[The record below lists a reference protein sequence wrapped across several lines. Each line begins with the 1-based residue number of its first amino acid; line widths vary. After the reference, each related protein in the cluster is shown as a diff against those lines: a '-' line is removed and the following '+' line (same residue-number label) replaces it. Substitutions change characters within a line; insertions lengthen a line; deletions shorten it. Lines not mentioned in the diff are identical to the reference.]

1 MSEVRVL
8 CAESKKI
15 AVVGGGVSG
24 LTAAWALSKI
34 HEVTL
39 FESADYLG
47 GHANTVTAGDG
58 DCPPVDTGF
67 VVFNELNYPFFTS
80 LLNSLGVRT
89 LATSMSFGVSVD
101 NGAFEYSSSSLP
113 KSLLDYS
120 KLRSERFRTLIAG
133 ILRLYN
139 PLQIRKWDVDPTVT
153 IGEYL
158 RLRGFKDRFIKDH
171 VLPMTAAIWSA
182 SLGDAEAYP
191 VGAFI
196 DFFNN
201 HRLLS
206 LFNRPSWKTIAGG
219 SKEYIKRLVADGNFE
234 FLLNCRITQVRRSSK
249 NVVLQSEDGS
259 ELRFEEVIFACHADS
274 VLKLLNDASSKER
287 EILGSFRYSDNEA
300 VLHSDSRLMP
310 LDKQCWSSWNYV
322 SDNSASNSD
331 APVNVTYWMN
341 KLHGFDVDKQL
352 FVTLNPNRKI
362 KGSAVI
368 YRTRYA
374 HPIVGVDSVE
384 SARQSIAIQGQNN
397 TWFCGAYLGAGFHED
412 GVQSGLWVANKL
424 GFSSQS
430 LPLGQYSRLPHT
442 YERM

>member
-1 MSEVRVL
+1 M

-47 GHANTVTAGDG
+47 GHANTVIAGDG
-58 DCPPVDTGF
+58 DSPPVDTGF
-67 VVFNELNYPFFTS
+67 VVFNELNYPFFSS
-80 LLNSLGVRT
+80 LLSSLGVQT

-101 NGAFEYSSSSLP
+101 NGAFEYSSASLP
-113 KSLLDYS
+113 KSLLNYP
-120 KLRSERFRTLIAG
+120 KLRSKRFRALIAG

-139 PLQIRKWDVDPTVT
+139 PLQLHRRAVDPTLT

-158 RLRGFKDRFIKDH
+158 RRCGFKDSFIKDH
-171 VLPMTAAIWSA
+171 VLPMTAAIWST
-182 SLGDAEAYP
+182 SLEDAEAYP
-191 VGAFI
+191 VGAFF

-219 SKEYIKRLVADGNFE
+219 SKEYIKRLVNDGNFKC
-234 FLLNCRITQVRRSSK
+234 LLNCRITKVRRSDK
-249 NVVLQSEDGS
+249 KVVLQSEDGS
-259 ELRFEEVIFACHADS
+259 ERNFEEVIFACHADS
-274 VLKLLNDASSKER
+274 VLELLSDVSSKER
-287 EILGSFRYSDNEA
+287 EILGSFAYSDNEA
-300 VLHSDSRLMP
+300 ILHSDSRLMP
-310 LDKQCWSSWNYV
+310 LDKQYWSSWNYV
-322 SDNSASNSD
+322 SDNTASNSD
-331 APVNVTYWMN
+331 APVHVTYWMN
-341 KLHGFDVDKQL
+341 KLHGLDVDKQF
-352 FVTLNPNRKI
+352 FVTLNPIRKI
-362 KGSAVI
+362 KDSTVI

-374 HPIVGVDSVE
+374 HPIVGVDSVQ
-384 SARQSIAIQGQNN
+384 SARQSIAIQGQNH

-424 GFSSQS
+424 GFSSRA
-430 LPLGQYSRLPHT
+430 LPSVQYSRLPDT

>member
-1 MSEVRVL
+1 M
-8 CAESKKI
+8 CAERKKI

-24 LTAAWALSKI
+24 LTVAWALSKI

-47 GHANTVTAGDG
+47 GHANTVTAGGG
-58 DCPPVDTGF
+58 DSPPVDTGF

-80 LLNSLGVRT
+80 LLSSLDVRT
-89 LATSMSFGVSVD
+89 LATSMSFGVSLD

-120 KLRSERFRTLIAG
+120 KLRSERFRNLIAG

-139 PLQIRKWDVDPTVT
+139 PLRVRKWAVDPTLT

-158 RLRGFKDRFIKDH
+158 RFRGFKDSFIKDH
-171 VLPMTAAIWSA
+171 VLPMTAAIWST
-182 SLGDAEAYP
+182 SLEDAEAYP
-191 VGAFI
+191 VGAFV

-219 SKEYIKRLVADGNFE
+219 SKEYIKRLVNDGNFT
-234 FLLNCRITQVRRSSK
+234 FFLNCRITRVRRSTK
-249 NVVLQSEDGS
+249 KVVLQSEDGS
-259 ELRFEEVIFACHADS
+259 ERSFEEVIFACHANS
-274 VLKLLNDASSKER
+274 VLKLLSDASNKER
-287 EILGSFRYSDNEA
+287 EVLGSFKYSDNEA
-300 VLHSDSRLMP
+300 VLHSDSQFMP
-310 LDKQCWSSWNYV
+310 SDRQYWSSWNYV
-322 SDNSASNSD
+322 SDNTASNSD
-331 APVNVTYWMN
+331 EPVHVTYWMN
-341 KLHGFDVDKQL
+341 KLHGFDVDKQF
-352 FVTLNPNRKI
+352 FVTLNPTRKI
-362 KGSAVI
+362 AGSAVI

-374 HPIVGVDSVE
+374 HPIVGVDSLE
-384 SARQSIAIQGQNN
+384 SARQSIAIQGQNH

-424 GFSSQS
+424 GFASQN
-430 LPLGQYSRLPHT
+430 LPLVQYTRLPDT